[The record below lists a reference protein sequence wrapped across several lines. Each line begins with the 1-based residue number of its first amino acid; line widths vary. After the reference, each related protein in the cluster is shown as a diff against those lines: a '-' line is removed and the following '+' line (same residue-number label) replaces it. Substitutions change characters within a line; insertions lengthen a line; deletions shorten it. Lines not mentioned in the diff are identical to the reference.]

1 MRGDAGLHHSSDM
14 RVLLVEDDH
23 MLGRAIEQAL
33 RDASYAVDWLQDGR
47 LAATALSNHDFE
59 MVLLDLGLPER
70 DGLEVLDDLRANHD
84 STPVMIITARDAMEQ
99 RIEGLDRGADDYLIK
114 PFAVGELLA
123 RMRALGRRRH
133 RAAPLRLSNGVIS
146 LDEAAKTAQDSAG
159 VEQTL
164 SGREFALLRE
174 LLVRPG
180 AVISRAELEDRIYG
194 WGESVESNVI
204 EVVIHSLRRKLG
216 AEAIRNVRGLGWMV
230 ARSAPEPVVD
240 P

>member
-1 MRGDAGLHHSSDM
+1 M
-14 RVLLVEDDH
+14 RVLLVEDDP
-23 MLGRAIEQAL
+23 MLGRGIEQAL
-33 RDASYAVDWLQDGR
+33 RDASYAVDWLADGSAASSA
-47 LAATALSNHDFE
+47 LARHDFE
-59 MVLLDLGLPER
+59 MILLDLGLPRR
-70 DGLEVLDDLRANHD
+70 DGLAVLHELRARND
-84 STPVMIITARDAMEQ
+84 FTPVMIITARDGIEQ

-146 LDEAAKTAQDSAG
+146 LDEGTKTAQGPAG
-159 VEQTL
+159 IEQPL

-180 AVISRAELEDRIYG
+180 AVISRTELENRIYG

-216 AEAIRNVRGLGWMV
+216 ADAIRNVRGLGWMV
-230 ARSAPEPVVD
+230 ARALPDTGAEP
-240 P
+240 